1 MSGDP
6 PSDIALVDRAADQRQ
21 FSFVALALGGT
32 LSLAISAQAVL
43 LLGIN
48 AVSLRGTDASPF
60 GDLVIRVTIN
70 LCGVAIATLLASRA
84 RLIFRTGIVRIAVLV
99 GCAGCAAACRA
110 AAQILVGIYP
120 SVALA
125 LADAAIA
132 TLLMSV
138 TFVFA
143 LQSVGSRRRARE
155 SERARLAQAAQ
166 ATAALAALHDEE
178 LHVRREVADTLHGT
192 LQGRVVMLQADLR
205 DVAAALDG
213 DQRSRIERIR
223 EELDA
228 LRENELRAVSA
239 TLYPE
244 GIDRGVVAA
253 LRALV
258 SRIPAAIDASF
269 TVVPSGAEPELD
281 LGRRLA
287 LVRVAEEGVSNA
299 LRHGLAAQ
307 IDVVLHVGPDEVR
320 LSVRD
325 DGIGVDPAAALS
337 GLGRLIDRLEGLGG
351 CLVLT
356 PTEPGAELV
365 ARVPRG

>member
-1 MSGDP
+1 MDH
-6 PSDIALVDRAADQRQ
+6 AADQRQ
-21 FSFVALALGGT
+21 FSLVALTLGGA

-60 GDLVIRVTIN
+60 VDLVIRVTIN
-70 LCGVAIATLLASRA
+70 LCGVGIATLLATRA
-84 RLIFRTGIVRIAVLV
+84 RLIFRTGLVRIAVLL
-99 GCAGCAAACRA
+99 GCAGAAAACRA
-110 AAQILVGIYP
+110 AAQILVGMYP
-120 SVALA
+120 SATLV

-132 TLLMSV
+132 TLLLAG

-166 ATAALAALHDEE
+166 ATAALAALQDEE
-178 LHVRREVADTLHGT
+178 LHVRREIADTLHGT
-192 LQGRVVMLQADLR
+192 LQGRVVILQADLR
-205 DVAAALDG
+205 ELASGLDG
-213 DQRSRIERIR
+213 GQRERIERIG

-239 TLYPE
+239 SLYPE

-269 TVVPSGAEPELD
+269 AVIPSGAEPELD

-287 LVRVAEEGVSNA
+287 LAHVAEEGVSNA
-299 LRHGLAAQ
+299 LRHGLAAR
-307 IDVVLHVGPDEVR
+307 IDIVLHVGLGEVT

-325 DGIGVDPAAALS
+325 DGVGVDPTAALS
-337 GLGRLIDRLEGLGG
+337 GLRRLTDRLAGLGG
-351 CLVLT
+351 SLKLS
-356 PTEPGAELV
+356 PTASGAELV
-365 ARVPRG
+365 ARMPRS

>member
-1 MSGDP
+1 VSADP
-6 PSDIALVDRAADQRQ
+6 PSEIALVDLAADQRQ
-21 FSFVALALGGT
+21 FSFVALTLGGT
-32 LSLAISAQAVL
+32 LSLAISVQAVL

-48 AVSLRGTDASPF
+48 SVSLRGTDASPF
-60 GDLVIRVTIN
+60 VDLVIRVAIN
-70 LCGVAIATLLASRA
+70 LCGVAIATLLATRA
-84 RLIFRTGIVRIAVLV
+84 RLILRTGIVRIAVLL
-99 GCAGCAAACRA
+99 GCAG
-110 AAQILVGIYP
+110 
-120 SVALA
+120 
-125 LADAAIA
+125 ADAGIA
-132 TLLMSV
+132 TLLLSG

-155 SERARLAQAAQ
+155 AERARLVQAAQ
-166 ATAALAALHDEE
+166 ATTALAALQDEE
-178 LHVRREVADTLHGT
+178 LHVRREIADTLHGT

-205 DVAAALDG
+205 DVASGLDG
-213 DQRSRIERIR
+213 LPRDRIDRIR

-258 SRIPAAIDASF
+258 SRIPAAIDVSF
-269 TVVPSGAEPELD
+269 VVVPTGAEPELD

-287 LVRVAEEGVSNA
+287 LARVAEEGVSNA
-299 LRHGLAAQ
+299 LRHGLAAR
-307 IDVVLHVGPDEVR
+307 IDIVLHVGLDELT

-325 DGIGVDPAAALS
+325 DGVGVDPAASLS
-337 GLGRLIDRLEGLGG
+337 GLRRLTDRLEGLGG
-351 CLVLT
+351 GLALT
-356 PTEPGAELV
+356 ATDPGAELV

>member
-1 MSGDP
+1 MNADP
-6 PSDIALVDRAADQRQ
+6 PSDIARADRAADQRQ
-21 FSFVALALGGT
+21 FFFMAMTLGGA
-32 LSLAISAQAVL
+32 LSLAISSQAVL

-60 GDLVIRVTIN
+60 VDLIIRVTIN
-70 LCGVAIATLLASRA
+70 LCGVAIAVLSATRA
-84 RLIFRTGIVRIAVLV
+84 RLISRTGFVRIALLV
-99 GCAGCAAACRA
+99 GCAGFAAACRA
-110 AAQILVGIYP
+110 AAQIIVGIYA
-120 SVALA
+120 SVTLA

-166 ATAALAALHDEE
+166 ATAALAALQDEE
-178 LHVRREVADTLHGT
+178 LHVRREIADTLHGT

-205 DVAAALDG
+205 EVASGLDG
-213 DQRSRIERIR
+213 LQRSRIDRIR
-223 EELDA
+223 AELDA

-269 TVVPSGAEPELD
+269 VVVPAGADPDLD
-281 LGRRLA
+281 LARRLA

-299 LRHGLAAQ
+299 LRHGLAAR
-307 IDVVLHVGPDEVR
+307 IDTVLHVGIDEVT

-325 DGIGVDPAAALS
+325 DGVGVDPAAVPS
-337 GLGRLIDRLEGLGG
+337 GLRRLTDRLEGLGG
-351 CLVLT
+351 RLALT
-356 PTEPGAELV
+356 PTDPGAELV
-365 ARVPRG
+365 ARVRRG

>member
-1 MSGDP
+1 MSADP
-6 PSDIALVDRAADQRQ
+6 ASDFALVDRAADQRQ
-21 FSFVALALGGT
+21 FSFVALSLGGT

-60 GDLVIRVTIN
+60 VDLVIRVTIN
-70 LCGVAIATLLASRA
+70 LCGVAIATLLATRA
-84 RLIFRTGIVRIAVLV
+84 RLISRAGIVRVAVVV
-99 GCAGCAAACRA
+99 GCAGFAAACRA
-110 AAQILVGIYP
+110 AAQILAGIYP
-120 SVALA
+120 SVMLA

-166 ATAALAALHDEE
+166 ATAALAALQDEE
-178 LHVRREVADTLHGT
+178 LHMRREIADTLHGT

-205 DVAAALDG
+205 ALARGFDG
-213 DQRSRIERIR
+213 LERAQIDRIGQ
-223 EELDA
+223 ELDA

-244 GIDRGVVAA
+244 GIDRGLVAA

-269 TVVPSGAEPELD
+269 VVVPSGAEPELD
-281 LGRRLA
+281 LARRLA

-299 LRHGLAAQ
+299 LRHGLAAR
-307 IDVVLHVGPDEVR
+307 IDTVLHVGIDEVA

-325 DGIGVDPAAALS
+325 DGIGVDPSAVLS
-337 GLGRLIDRLEGLGG
+337 GLRRLTDRLGGLGG
-351 CLVLT
+351 RLELL
-356 PTEPGAELV
+356 PTESGAELV
-365 ARVPRG
+365 ARVPRK

>member
-1 MSGDP
+1 MSADP

-21 FSFVALALGGT
+21 FSFVALTLGGT

-48 AVSLRGTDASPF
+48 SVSLRGTDASPF
-60 GDLVIRVTIN
+60 IDLVIRVTIN
-70 LCGVAIATLLASRA
+70 LCGVAIATLLAARA
-84 RLIFRTGIVRIAVLV
+84 RLILRTGIVRVAVLLW
-99 GCAGCAAACRA
+99 CAGAAAACRA

-120 SVALA
+120 SPALA

-132 TLLMSV
+132 TLLLSG

-166 ATAALAALHDEE
+166 ATAALAALQDEE

-205 DVAAALDG
+205 DVASGLDG
-213 DQRSRIERIR
+213 LQRQRIDRIR

-258 SRIPAAIDASF
+258 SRIPAAIDASLA
-269 TVVPSGAEPELD
+269 VVPSGAQPELD

-299 LRHGLAAQ
+299 LRHGLAAR
-307 IDVVLHVGPDEVR
+307 IDIVLHVGFDDVT

-325 DGIGVDPAAALS
+325 DGVGVDPTAALS
-337 GLGRLIDRLEGLGG
+337 GLRRLTDRVEGLGG
-351 CLVLT
+351 RLALT
-356 PTEPGAELV
+356 ATEPGAELV
-365 ARVPRG
+365 ARVPRR